1 MDLLNQYFI
10 KYFHVPSFELNSS
23 TVIKH
28 TQTYY
33 AYAFVLEN

>member
-1 MDLLNQYFI
+1 MYLLNQYFI
-10 KYFHVPSFELNSS
+10 KYFHVPSFELNYY

-33 AYAFVLEN
+33 AYTFVFEN